1 MARYVASLVTAR
13 PLEEVFD
20 YLADFSTT
28 AEWDPGVVSAS
39 RVGDGDVGLGSRFD
53 LVTQFMGRTTE
64 LSYEIVAFDRPRLV
78 TLRGENATVVS
89 LDTITFEASG
99 EGTRL
104 TYDADLTLKGA
115 LRLGDPLL
123 KLVFG
128 RIGDAAVGGLSK
140 RLDAVVAA

>member
-1 MARYVASLVTAR
+1 MARYVASLITDR

-20 YLADFSTT
+20 FLADFSTT
-28 AEWDPGVVSAS
+28 AEWDPGVVSAV

-53 LVTQFMGRTTE
+53 LVTQFRGRETQ
-64 LSYEIVAFDRPRLV
+64 LSYEIVAFDRPHLV

-89 LDTITFEASG
+89 LDTITFAAEG
-99 EGTRL
+99 DGTRL
-104 TYDADLTLKGA
+104 TYDADLTLKGL

-128 RIGDAAVGGLSK
+128 QIGDAAVGGLSK
-140 RLDAVVAA
+140 RLDAAVAA

>member
-1 MARYVASLVTAR
+1 MARYVASLITTR

-39 RVGDGDVGLGSRFD
+39 RVGGGDVGLGSRFD
-53 LVTQFMGRTTE
+53 LVTQFRGRTTE
-64 LSYEIVAFDRPRLV
+64 LSYEIVAFDRPHLV

-89 LDTITFEASG
+89 LDTITFEATDG
-99 EGTRL
+99 GTRL
-104 TYDADLTLKGA
+104 TYDADLTLKGL

-128 RIGDAAVGGLSK
+128 RIGDAAVAGLTR
-140 RLDAVVAA
+140 RLDAVAA

>member
-1 MARYVASLVTAR
+1 MARYVASLNTDR

-28 AEWDPGVVSAS
+28 AEWDPGVVEAS
-39 RVGDGDVGLGSRFD
+39 RVGDGPVGMGSRFD

-64 LSYEIVAFDRPRLV
+64 LSYEIVAFDRPHLV

-89 LDTITFEASG
+89 LDTITFEATDT
-99 EGTRL
+99 GTRL

-128 RIGDAAVGGLSK
+128 RIGDAAVGGLTK
-140 RLDAVVAA
+140 QLDAVVAA